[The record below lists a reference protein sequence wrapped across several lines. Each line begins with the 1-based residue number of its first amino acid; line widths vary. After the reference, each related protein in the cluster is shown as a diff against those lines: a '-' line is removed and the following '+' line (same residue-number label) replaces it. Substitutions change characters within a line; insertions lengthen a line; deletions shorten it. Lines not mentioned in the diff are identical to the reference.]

1 MQYVTSLEDI
11 EVRNDREAAWR
22 ARRKSGGDED
32 DDNEDSADE
41 GGEYDEDLA
50 EQARVSYDGW
60 NAAMSLYVIVTLAPS
75 PSCSAHAPGGSR
87 C

>member
-22 ARRKSGGDED
+22 ARRKSRGDDD
-32 DDNEDSADE
+32 DDNEDSADD
-41 GGEYDEDLA
+41 GGGYDEDLA
-50 EQARVSYDGW
+50 EQARVSYDYW
-60 NAAMSLYVIVTLAPS
+60 NAMSLYVIVTVAPS
-75 PSCSAHAPGGSR
+75 PSGSAHAPGGSR